1 MTEFYPPVQER
12 ENEDLMGIAISSKGD
27 WQEEIVKQAI
37 EELWKRGITSEQI
50 ERTKEN
56 VEAFMKEEEVKRQ
69 KQLEKNE
76 KASYKAGEIIL
87 IILIS
92 PLILL
97 GKSYGMAGLSL
108 DALKEENFKIKYKQ
122 RLFYLIF
129 GTILWIIFFWLA
141 I

>member
-12 ENEDLMGIAISSKGD
+12 EDEDLIEIAISSKGD

-37 EELWKRGITSEQI
+37 EELLKRGITSEQI
-50 ERTKEN
+50 EKTKEN
-56 VEAFMKEEEVKRQ
+56 FETFKKEEEIKRQ

-76 KASYKAGEIIL
+76 KESYKTREIIL
-87 IILIS
+87 IIFIT
-92 PLILL
+92 PFILL
-97 GKSYGMAGLSL
+97 GKSYGMTGLSL

-122 RLFYLIF
+122 RLFSLIF
-129 GTILWIIFFWLA
+129 GTILWILFFRLA

>member
-37 EELWKRGITSEQI
+37 EELFKRGITSEQI
-50 ERTKEN
+50 EQTKEN
-56 VEAFMKEEEVKRQ
+56 FEALKKEEEVKRQ

-76 KASYKAGEIIL
+76 KESYKTGEIIL

-122 RLFYLIF
+122 RLFSLIF

>member
-1 MTEFYPPVQER
+1 MTEFYPPVKER

-37 EELWKRGITSEQI
+37 EELLKRGITSEQI
-50 ERTKEN
+50 EQTKEN
-56 VEAFMKEEEVKRQ
+56 FEALKKEEEVKRQ

-76 KASYKAGEIIL
+76 KESYKTGEIIL

-122 RLFYLIF
+122 RLFSLIF
-129 GTILWIIFFWLA
+129 GIVLWIIFFRLA